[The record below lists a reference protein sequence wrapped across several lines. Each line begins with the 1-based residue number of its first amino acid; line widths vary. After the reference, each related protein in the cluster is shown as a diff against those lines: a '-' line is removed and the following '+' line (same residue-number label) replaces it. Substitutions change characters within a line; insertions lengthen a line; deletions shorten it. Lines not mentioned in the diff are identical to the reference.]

1 MTAQT
6 KKITL
11 ATIAVVTFFAT
22 YEAVKTVV
30 FPHMR
35 VGVSHVISTII
46 VGVATG
52 FIARYVFKQHLSLL
66 EEQEQTNR
74 RLQNALV
81 KSERDE
87 NLLRSIVASVAEGL
101 VITDR
106 ESNVL
111 IINDAARE
119 LLGAGRRPVIRL
131 TDISRDPQFHKVF
144 ASALLTGER
153 AEARVET
160 RASAPPAQSQAGSQ
174 NRRILR
180 LHAAPLRLSGNPAGA
195 PAAGGQIDGVVC
207 AFTDVTKLEMLERVR
222 QEFISNVSHELRTP
236 LAAITAYAETL
247 LDGGIDDAE
256 NSLRFLHTIQRNAER
271 MKALVN
277 DISELSAIE
286 SGAVSLAI
294 DRMPL
299 RQVVGEVFNGLSHRA
314 AKHGVTLRNQVA
326 EDFHVDADRRRLEQ
340 ILINLVDN
348 AIKFNHPGGA
358 VTVLAADSEGNQTI
372 KVNDTGPGIPPEHL
386 PRVFERFYRV
396 DKARSREAG
405 GTGLGLAIVKHLAL
419 AHGGEA
425 YVASE
430 VGTGSEF
437 AIKLPQHA
445 GAPSKV
451 ESKSDSEDKVVK
463 ASSF

>member
-11 ATIAVVTFFAT
+11 ATIAVVTFFAA
-22 YEAVKTVV
+22 YEAVKTAV
-30 FPHMR
+30 FPHMG
-35 VGVSHVISTII
+35 VGVSHVVSTIL

-52 FIARYVFKQHLSLL
+52 FIARYVFRQHLSLL
-66 EEQEQTNR
+66 AEQEQINR

-144 ASALLTGER
+144 ASALATGER

-160 RASAPPAQSQAGSQ
+160 RTSAPAAQSQAGSQ

-180 LHAAPLRLSGNPAGA
+180 LHAAPLRLSDNPAG
-195 PAAGGQIDGVVC
+195 GGQIDGVVC

-247 LDGGIDDAE
+247 LDGGVDDPD

-286 SGAVSLAI
+286 SGAV
-294 DRMPL
+294 
-299 RQVVGEVFNGLSHRA
+299 
-314 AKHGVTLRNQVA
+314 
-326 EDFHVDADRRRLEQ
+326 RLERCSP
-340 ILINLVDN
+340 N
-348 AIKFNHPGGA
+348 
-358 VTVLAADSEGNQTI
+358 VLN
-372 KVNDTGPGIPPEHL
+372 
-386 PRVFERFYRV
+386 
-396 DKARSREAG
+396 
-405 GTGLGLAIVKHLAL
+405 
-419 AHGGEA
+419 
-425 YVASE
+425 
-430 VGTGSEF
+430 
-437 AIKLPQHA
+437 
-445 GAPSKV
+445 
-451 ESKSDSEDKVVK
+451 
-463 ASSF
+463 

>member
-11 ATIAVVTFFAT
+11 ATIAAVTFFAA
-22 YEAVKTVV
+22 YETLKTVI
-30 FPHMR
+30 FPRM
-35 VGVSHVISTII
+35 GVVTSHVISTIL
-46 VGVATG
+46 VGVTTV
-52 FIARYVFKQHLSLL
+52 FIARYVFRQQLSLL
-66 EEQEQTNR
+66 GEQEQTNR

-131 TDISRDPQFHKVF
+131 TDISREPQFHKVF
-144 ASALLTGER
+144 ATVVAQGER
-153 AEARVET
+153 AEARIET
-160 RASAPPAQSQAGSQ
+160 RPIARAAPSAQGQAGSQ

-180 LHAAPLRLSGNPAGA
+180 LHAAPLRLSDDRP
-195 PAAGGQIDGVVC
+195 GGVQIDGVVC

-286 SGAVSLAI
+286 SGAVMLAI
-294 DRMPL
+294 ERLPL
-299 RQVVGEVFNGLSHRA
+299 RQVIGDVFNGLAPRA
-314 AKHGVTLRNQVA
+314 AKHGVALHNQVA
-326 EDFHVDADRRRLEQ
+326 EDFYVDADRRRLDQ

-348 AIKFNHPGGA
+348 AVKFNQPGGA
-358 VTVLAADSEGNQTI
+358 VTVLAVDSEAGQTI
-372 KVNDTGPGIPPEHL
+372 KVRDTGPGIPPEHL

-430 VGTGSEF
+430 VGAGSEF
-437 AIKLPQHA
+437 AIKLPRRGA
-445 GAPSKV
+445 GATSADQTQPATETVSYAAKY
-451 ESKSDSEDKVVK
+451 
-463 ASSF
+463 

>member
-11 ATIAVVTFFAT
+11 ATIAVITFFAA

-30 FPHMR
+30 FPTM
-35 VGVSHVISTII
+35 GAITSHVISTIL
-46 VGVATG
+46 VGVTTG
-52 FIARYVFKQHLSLL
+52 FIARYVFRQHLSLL
-66 EEQEQTNR
+66 DEQEQTNR
-74 RLQNALV
+74 RLQDALV

-144 ASALLTGER
+144 ATALVTGER

-160 RASAPPAQSQAGSQ
+160 RGSAQGQAGSQ

-180 LHAAPLRLSGNPAGA
+180 LHAAPLRLSDNPG
-195 PAAGGQIDGVVC
+195 GGQIDGVVC
-207 AFTDVTKLEMLERVR
+207 AFIDVSKLEMLERVR

-247 LDGGIDDAE
+247 LDGGIDDDE
-256 NSLRFLHTIQRNAER
+256 NNLRFLHTIQRNAER

-286 SGAVSLAI
+286 SGAVSLTI
-294 DRMPL
+294 ERLPL
-299 RQVVGEVFNGLSHRA
+299 RQVISDVFNGLSHRA

-326 EDFHVDADRRRLEQ
+326 EEFRVDADRRRLEQ

-358 VTVLAADSEGNQTI
+358 VTVIAVDSDGRQTI
-372 KVNDTGPGIPPEHL
+372 KVSDTGPGIPPDHL

-430 VGTGSEF
+430 VGAGSEF
-437 AIKLPQHA
+437 SIKLPRRG
-445 GAPSKV
+445 GAPS
-451 ESKSDSEDKVVK
+451 SDQTQLATETVSYAAKH
-463 ASSF
+463 

>member
-1 MTAQT
+1 MTTQT

-11 ATIAVVTFFAT
+11 ATIAAVTFFAA
-22 YEAVKTVV
+22 YETLKTMI
-30 FPHMR
+30 FPQM
-35 VGVSHVISTII
+35 GVIASHFISTIL
-46 VGVATG
+46 VGVTTV
-52 FIARYVFKQHLSLL
+52 FIARYVFRQQLSLL
-66 EEQEQTNR
+66 GEQEQTNR

-101 VITDR
+101 LITDR

-144 ASALLTGER
+144 ASALATGER

-160 RASAPPAQSQAGSQ
+160 RPTAPSAQSQAGSQ

-180 LHAAPLRLSGNPAGA
+180 LHAAPLRLSDDRAD
-195 PAAGGQIDGVVC
+195 GQIDGVVC

-286 SGAVSLAI
+286 SGAVRLSIERLS
-294 DRMPL
+294 L
-299 RQVVGEVFNGLSHRA
+299 RQVVGDVFNGLSHRA
-314 AKHGVTLRNQVA
+314 AKHGVALHNQVA
-326 EDFHVDADRRRLEQ
+326 EDFYIDADRRRLDQ

-348 AIKFNHPGGA
+348 AVKFNHPGGA
-358 VTVLAADSEGNQTI
+358 VTVLAADSEDGQTI
-372 KVNDTGPGIPPEHL
+372 KVRDTGPGIPPEHL

-430 VGTGSEF
+430 VGAGSEF
-437 AIKLPQHA
+437 SIKLPRRGA
-445 GAPSKV
+445 GAQSADQMSTETVSYAAKQ
-451 ESKSDSEDKVVK
+451 
-463 ASSF
+463 

>member
-6 KKITL
+6 KKIIL
-11 ATIAVVTFFAT
+11 ATIAAVTFFAA
-22 YEAVKTVV
+22 YETVKTVL
-30 FPHMR
+30 FPQMGP
-35 VGVSHVISTII
+35 VTSHIISTIL
-46 VGVATG
+46 VGVTTV
-52 FIARYVFKQHLSLL
+52 FIARYVFRQQLSLL
-66 EEQEQTNR
+66 DEQEQTNE
-74 RLQNALV
+74 RLQEALV

-119 LLGAGRRPVIRL
+119 LLGVGRRPVIRL

-144 ASALLTGER
+144 ASAGAHGDR
-153 AEARVET
+153 AEARIET
-160 RASAPPAQSQAGSQ
+160 RPISPSEPGQAGAQ
-174 NRRILR
+174 NRRVLR
-180 LHAAPLRLSGNPAGA
+180 LHAAPLRLSDDRVD
-195 PAAGGQIDGVVC
+195 GGQIDGVVC
-207 AFTDVTKLEMLERVR
+207 AFTDVSKLEMLERVR

-294 DRMPL
+294 ERLPL

-314 AKHGVTLRNQVA
+314 SKHSVSLHNQVA
-326 EDFHVDADRRRLEQ
+326 EDFYVAADRRRLDQ

-358 VTVLAADSEGNQTI
+358 VTVLAVDSEGSPTI
-372 KVNDTGPGIPPEHL
+372 KVRDTGPGISPEHL

-430 VGTGSEF
+430 VGAGSEF
-437 AIKLPQHA
+437 AVKLPLNDAAIISPDQTPPAAETVSYAAKH
-445 GAPSKV
+445 
-451 ESKSDSEDKVVK
+451 
-463 ASSF
+463 

>member
-6 KKITL
+6 KKIAL
-11 ATIAVVTFFAT
+11 ATTAAVTFFAA
-22 YEAVKTVV
+22 YEAVKTML
-30 FPHMR
+30 FPQM
-35 VGVSHVISTII
+35 GVITSHVISTVL
-46 VGVATG
+46 VGVTTV
-52 FIARYVFKQHLSLL
+52 FIARYVFRQQLSLL
-66 EEQEQTNR
+66 EEQEQINR
-74 RLQNALV
+74 RLQEALGR
-81 KSERDE
+81 SEINE

-111 IINDAARE
+111 IINDAARD
-119 LLGAGRRPVIRL
+119 LLGVGRRAVSRL
-131 TDISRDPQFHKVF
+131 TDISRDPQFHRVF
-144 ASALLTGER
+144 AGALSQGER
-153 AEARVET
+153 AEARIET
-160 RASAPPAQSQAGSQ
+160 RPTAMAAQSQAGAQS
-174 NRRILR
+174 RRILR
-180 LHAAPLRLSGNPAGA
+180 LHAAPLRLSDDRNGAGR
-195 PAAGGQIDGVVC
+195 IDGVVC

-256 NSLRFLHTIQRNAER
+256 NSLRFLNTIQRNAER

-286 SGAVSLAI
+286 SGEVRLAI
-294 DRMPL
+294 ERLPL
-299 RQVVGEVFNGLSHRA
+299 RQVVGDVFNGLAPRA
-314 AKHGVTLRNQVA
+314 AKHGVALHNQVE
-326 EDFHVDADRRRLEQ
+326 EDFHVEADRRRLDQ

-348 AIKFNHPGGA
+348 AIKFNRPGGA
-358 VTVLAADSEGNQTI
+358 VTVLAEDTEGGQTI
-372 KVNDTGPGIPPEHL
+372 KVRDTGQGIPPEHL

-425 YVASE
+425 YAASE
-430 VGTGSEF
+430 VGAGSEF
-437 AIKLPQHA
+437 AVKLPRRA
-445 GAPSKV
+445 A
-451 ESKSDSEDKVVK
+451 D
-463 ASSF
+463 ASSADQTQLATETVSYAAKH

>member
-1 MTAQT
+1 MGT
-6 KKITL
+6 
-11 ATIAVVTFFAT
+11 
-22 YEAVKTVV
+22 
-30 FPHMR
+30 
-35 VGVSHVISTII
+35 GVSHVISTIL
-46 VGVATG
+46 VGVTTG

-66 EEQEQTNR
+66 GEQEQTNR
-74 RLQNALV
+74 RLQNTLV

-119 LLGAGRRPVIRL
+119 LLSAGRRPVIRL

-160 RASAPPAQSQAGSQ
+160 RVSTPPSQSQAGSQ

-180 LHAAPLRLSGNPAGA
+180 LHAAPLRLSDSP
-195 PAAGGQIDGVVC
+195 AGGQIDGVVC
-207 AFTDVTKLEMLERVR
+207 AFTDVTKLELLERVR

-294 DRMPL
+294 ERLPL
-299 RQVVGEVFNGLSHRA
+299 RQALGDVFNGLSHRA
-314 AKHGVTLRNQVA
+314 AKHGVMLRNQVA

-348 AIKFNHPGGA
+348 AIKFNHPGGT
-358 VTVLAADSEGNQTI
+358 VTVRAEDSEEGQTI
-372 KVNDTGPGIPPEHL
+372 KVSDTGPGIPAEHL

-430 VGTGSEF
+430 VGLGSEF
-437 AIKLPQHA
+437 SIKLPRR
-445 GAPSKV
+445 GASIPS
-451 ESKSDSEDKVVK
+451 SDQSQLSTETVSYAAKH
-463 ASSF
+463 

>member
-6 KKITL
+6 KKIIL
-11 ATIAVVTFFAT
+11 ATIAVVTFFAA
-22 YEAVKTVV
+22 YETVKTMV
-30 FPHMR
+30 FPHM
-35 VGVSHVISTII
+35 GVVASHVISTIL
-46 VGVATG
+46 VGVTTG
-52 FIARYVFKQHLSLL
+52 FIARYIFRQHLSLL
-66 EEQEQTNR
+66 GEQEQTNR

-106 ESNVL
+106 DSNVL

-119 LLGAGRRPVIRL
+119 LLGAGLRPVIRL

-144 ASALLTGER
+144 AAVGAHGER

-160 RASAPPAQSQAGSQ
+160 RTSAPSTQGQAGSQ

-180 LHAAPLRLSGNPAGA
+180 LHAAPLRLSDSRAG
-195 PAAGGQIDGVVC
+195 GGQIDGVVC
-207 AFTDVTKLEMLERVR
+207 AFTDVSKLEMLERVR
-222 QEFISNVSHELRTP
+222 REFISNVSHELRTP

-294 DRMPL
+294 ERLPL
-299 RQVVGEVFNGLSHRA
+299 RQVVGDVFNGLAPRA
-314 AKHGVTLRNQVA
+314 AKHGVTLHNRVA
-326 EDFHVDADRRRLEQ
+326 EDFCVDADRRRLDQ

-348 AIKFNHPGGA
+348 AIKFNHPGAA
-358 VTVLAADSEGNQTI
+358 VTVLAVDSEDGQTI
-372 KVNDTGPGIPPEHL
+372 KVRDTGPGIPPEHL

-430 VGTGSEF
+430 VGAGSEF
-437 AIKLPQHA
+437 SIKLPQHA
-445 GAPSKV
+445 GALSKV
-451 ESKSDSEDKVVK
+451 ELESGSKDKIVK

>member
-11 ATIAVVTFFAT
+11 ATMAVVTFFAA
-22 YEAVKTVV
+22 YEAVKTVI
-30 FPHMR
+30 FPHMGVLTSHIISTVL
-35 VGVSHVISTII
+35 VGVT
-46 VGVATG
+46 TG
-52 FIARYVFKQHLSLL
+52 LIARYVFRQHLSLL
-66 EEQEQTNR
+66 DEQEQTNR

-131 TDISRDPQFHKVF
+131 TEISRDPQVHKVF
-144 ASALLTGER
+144 ATALLTGER

-160 RASAPPAQSQAGSQ
+160 RVSAPAAKGQAGAQ

-180 LHAAPLRLSGNPAGA
+180 LHAAPLRLSDNPAG
-195 PAAGGQIDGVVC
+195 GGQIDGVVC
-207 AFTDVTKLEMLERVR
+207 AFIDVTKLEMLERVR

-294 DRMPL
+294 ERTPL
-299 RQVVGEVFNGLSHRA
+299 RQVIGDVFNGLSHRA

-326 EDFHVDADRRRLEQ
+326 EDFYVNADRRRLEQ

-348 AIKFNHPGGA
+348 AIKFNHPGGTVTMLA
-358 VTVLAADSEGNQTI
+358 VDSEGSQTI
-372 KVNDTGPGIPPEHL
+372 KVSDTGPGIPPESL

-430 VGTGSEF
+430 VGAGSEF
-437 AIKLPQHA
+437 SIKLPRR
-445 GAPSKV
+445 GASTPADQAQLTTETVSYAAKH
-451 ESKSDSEDKVVK
+451 
-463 ASSF
+463 

>member
-1 MTAQT
+1 MTTQT

-11 ATIAVVTFFAT
+11 ATIAAVTFFAA
-22 YEAVKTVV
+22 YETVKTMI
-30 FPHMR
+30 FPQMA
-35 VGVSHVISTII
+35 VIASHVISTVL
-46 VGVATG
+46 VGVTTV
-52 FIARYVFKQHLSLL
+52 FIARYVFSQQLSLL
-66 EEQEQTNR
+66 GEQEQTNR
-74 RLQNALV
+74 RVQNALV

-144 ASALLTGER
+144 AIALATGEL

-160 RASAPPAQSQAGSQ
+160 RPNAPSAQNQAGMQ

-180 LHAAPLRLSGNPAGA
+180 LHAAPLRLSDRAG
-195 PAAGGQIDGVVC
+195 GGQIDGVVC

-286 SGAVSLAI
+286 SGAVMLAI
-294 DRMPL
+294 ERLPL
-299 RQVVGEVFNGLSHRA
+299 RLVIGEVFNGLSHRA
-314 AKHGVTLRNQVA
+314 AKHGVALHNQVA
-326 EDFHVDADRRRLEQ
+326 EDFYVDADRRRLDQ

-348 AIKFNHPGGA
+348 AVKFNHPGGA
-358 VTVLAADSEGNQTI
+358 VTVLAVDSEAGQTI
-372 KVNDTGPGIPPEHL
+372 KVRDTGPGIPPEHL

-430 VGTGSEF
+430 VGAGSEF
-437 AIKLPQHA
+437 AIKLPRRGA
-445 GAPSKV
+445 GATSADQTQPATETVSYAAKY
-451 ESKSDSEDKVVK
+451 
-463 ASSF
+463 

>member
-1 MTAQT
+1 MTPQT

-11 ATIAVVTFFAT
+11 ATLAVVTFFAV
-22 YEAVKTVV
+22 YETVKTVA
-30 FPHMR
+30 FPAM
-35 VGVSHVISTII
+35 GVVASHVISTIL
-46 VGVATG
+46 VGLTTG
-52 FIARYVFKQHLSLL
+52 LIARYVFRQHLSLL
-66 EEQEQTNR
+66 DEQEQTNR

-144 ASALLTGER
+144 ATALLTGER

-160 RASAPPAQSQAGSQ
+160 RASAPPAQGQAGTQ
-174 NRRILR
+174 NRRILK
-180 LHAAPLRLSGNPAGA
+180 LHAAPLRLSDNPAG
-195 PAAGGQIDGVVC
+195 GGGIDGVVC
-207 AFTDVTKLEMLERVR
+207 AFIDVTKLEMLERVR

-294 DRMPL
+294 ELTPL
-299 RQVVGEVFNGLSHRA
+299 RQVIGDVFNGLSHRA

-326 EDFHVDADRRRLEQ
+326 EDFYVNADRRRLEQ

-348 AIKFNHPGGA
+348 AIKFNHPGGT
-358 VTVLAADSEGNQTI
+358 VTVLAGESEGSQTI
-372 KVNDTGPGIPPEHL
+372 KVSDTGPGIPPESL

-430 VGTGSEF
+430 VGAGSEF
-437 AIKLPQHA
+437 SIKLPRR
-445 GAPSKV
+445 GASNPSDQTHLGTDTISYAAKH
-451 ESKSDSEDKVVK
+451 
-463 ASSF
+463 